1 VSDQVERYEVGK
13 GRGSGW
19 DTMNRIEGKKESAVV
34 VDHDAKTF
42 EVWWKGENRG
52 AWKIGSADP
61 ASIVQAL
68 REEDAGHR

>member
-1 VSDQVERYEVGK
+1 
-13 GRGSGW
+13 
-19 DTMNRIEGKKESAVV
+19 MNRIEGKKESAVV